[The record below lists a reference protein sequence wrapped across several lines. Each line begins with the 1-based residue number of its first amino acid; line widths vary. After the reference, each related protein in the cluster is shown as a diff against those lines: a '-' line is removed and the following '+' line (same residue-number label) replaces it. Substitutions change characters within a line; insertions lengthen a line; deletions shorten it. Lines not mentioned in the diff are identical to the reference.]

1 MHTYLHACIHMYSS
15 SKKATCTCIHTYMHA
30 YTPHMHACARMH
42 AGKRTIDWFIYIHAY
57 MHTCIHVHA
66 GKRTIDWF
74 IYIHAYMHTCIHV
87 HAGKRTID
95 WFFGPRGR
103 QATREAPDQV
113 CICPYTY
120 AYT

>member
-1 MHTYLHACIHMYSS
+1 MHTHLHACIHMYSS

-74 IYIHAYMHTCIHV
+74 
-87 HAGKRTID
+87 
-95 WFFGPRGR
+95 FGPRGR